1 VSDASV
7 QYLVAR
13 HRNVRKEGEMR
24 RPFAVLLTLLLA
36 SSALAGDRVPGERWL
51 RYVDPAEAGFD
62 RDRLQAARR
71 VWESLPSS
79 AFLVVADGAVV
90 ASWGEPARRFMCH
103 SVRKSFLSALYGIY
117 WDRGKIDLDKTLAD
131 LGIDDTPAPLLPGE
145 RQARIIDLLKARS
158 GVFHPAAYAGRTDS
172 RPRGSEGPG
181 RFFAYNNWDFNTL
194 ATILEEETG
203 ARVFEAFDEHFARP
217 LGMQDFRVSDG
228 YYHYE
233 RDKSRFP
240 AYPFRMSTRDAARF
254 GLLFAREG
262 RWGSQRL
269 LSRHWVRR
277 STVLYSTDDATWG
290 YGLLWWVAREP
301 RFERHGMFAA
311 LGVGNQMV
319 AVLPDADLVIV
330 NRADTYHRQGTPTKG
345 LLDLV
350 GQVLEARVSAPAAQP
365 RLVPLEGVPPDPW
378 TTTAATEGLSGFA
391 GRFTVP
397 PPPLGLPAEGTVS
410 FTARAGHLV
419 GVWERGGTFAVYLQP
434 DGTLRQEDS
443 GDRLFPVRGEGGTLT
458 GVADAEEVARGA
470 LAAAGE
476 GRDARAREVLALAGD
491 DASLPVAT
499 VRAVVA
505 LLGGDGEGAR
515 RLGRE
520 AAARL
525 SPPAVEATVNRAGYQ
540 LLQTEK
546 VDLARR
552 VFELNTELF
561 PDAFNTWDSL
571 GEACVKLGRREDAV
585 RFYERSLALNAQNR
599 SAREALEKL
608 GAASPAR

>member
-1 VSDASV
+1 
-7 QYLVAR
+7 
-13 HRNVRKEGEMR
+13 MR
-24 RPFAVLLTLLLA
+24 RSLAVLLAILLA
-36 SSALAGDRVPGERWL
+36 APALAGDRVPGERWM
-51 RYVDPAEAGFD
+51 RYADPAEAGFD
-62 RDRLQAARR
+62 RPRLDDARR
-71 VWESLPSS
+71 AWEALPSS

-90 ASWGEPARRFMCH
+90 AAWGEPGRRFMCH

-117 WDRGKIDLDKTLAD
+117 WDRGKVDLDKTLAD
-131 LGIDDTPAPLLPGE
+131 LGIDDTPDPLLPGE
-145 RQARIIDLLKARS
+145 RQARVIDLLKARS

-172 RPRGSEGPG
+172 RPRGSVGPG

-194 ATILEEETG
+194 ATILESETG

-240 AYPFRMSTRDAARF
+240 AYPFRMSARDAARF

-262 RWGSQRL
+262 QWGSRRI

-277 STVLYSTDDATWG
+277 SAVLYSTDDATWG

-311 LGVGNQMV
+311 LGVGNQMI
-319 AVLPDADLVIV
+319 AVLPEADLVIV
-330 NRADTYHRQGTPTKG
+330 NRADTYHRQSTPTKG

-350 GQVLEARVSAPAAQP
+350 EQVLAARVGAPAAQP
-365 RLVPLEGVPPDPW
+365 RLVPLDEAPPDPW
-378 TTTAATEGLSGFA
+378 KTAASADRLSAFE
-391 GRFTVP
+391 GRFDAP
-397 PPPLGLPAEGTVS
+397 PAPLGFPAQGTVS
-410 FTARAGHLV
+410 LAAGEGHLV

-443 GDRLFPVRGEGGTLT
+443 GDRLFAVRDQGGALA
-458 GVADAEEVARGA
+458 GVADAEEIARGA
-470 LAAAGE
+470 LAAAGA
-476 GRDARAREVLALAGD
+476 GDDARAREVLGLARD
-491 DASLPVAT
+491 DASLPVTT
-499 VRAVVA
+499 VRALVA
-505 LLGGDGEGAR
+505 LLGGDGDGAR

-520 AAARL
+520 AADSL
-525 SPPAVEATVNRAGYQ
+525 SAPAVEATVNRAGYQ
-540 LLQTEK
+540 FLQTGRA
-546 VDLARR
+546 DLARR

-571 GEACVKLGRREDAV
+571 GEACARLGRLEDAA
-585 RFYERSLALNAQNR
+585 RFYGRSLALNPENR
-599 SAREALEKL
+599 AARAALEKL
-608 GAASPAR
+608 RAAPPAPKP

>member
-1 VSDASV
+1 MTA
-7 QYLVAR
+7 
-13 HRNVRKEGEMR
+13 
-24 RPFAVLLTLLLA
+24 LLALLLA
-36 SSALAGDRVPGERWL
+36 TSALAGDRVPVERWM
-51 RYVDPAEAGFD
+51 RYEDPAEAGFD
-62 RDRLQAARR
+62 RARLDDAREAWQA
-71 VWESLPSS
+71 LPSS

-90 ASWGEPARRFMCH
+90 AGWGEPSRRFMCH

-117 WDRGKIDLDKTLAD
+117 WDRGKVDLDKTLAD
-131 LGIDDTPAPLLPGE
+131 LGIDDTPEPLLPGE
-145 RQARIIDLLKARS
+145 RQARVVDLLKARS

-194 ATILEEETG
+194 ATILEQETG

-217 LGMQDFRVSDG
+217 LCMQDFRVSDG

-240 AYPFRMSTRDAARF
+240 AYPFRMSARDAARF

-262 RWGSQRL
+262 RWGSQRV

-277 STVLYSTDDATWG
+277 STVPYSTDDATWG

-311 LGVGNQMV
+311 LGVGNQMI
-319 AVLPDADLVIV
+319 AVFPDIDLVIV
-330 NRADTYHRQGTPTKG
+330 NRADTYHGQGTPTKA

-350 GQVLEARVSAPAAQP
+350 DQVLGARVAPPVAQP
-365 RLVPLEGVPPDPW
+365 RLVPLDDAHPDSW
-378 TTTAATEGLSGFA
+378 RTAAAADSLSAFV
-391 GRFTVP
+391 GRFAAP
-397 PPPLGLPAEGTVS
+397 PAPLGLPADGTVS
-410 FTARAGHLV
+410 FAAGEGHLV
-419 GVWERGGTFAVYLQP
+419 GVWERAGTFAVYLQP

-443 GDRLFPVRGEGGTLT
+443 GDRLFAVRDASGALA
-458 GVADAEEVARGA
+458 GVADAEEIARGA
-470 LAAAGE
+470 LATAGE
-476 GRDARAREVLALAGD
+476 GADERAREVLGIAGN

-499 VRAVVA
+499 ARALVA
-505 LLGGDGEGAR
+505 LLGGDHDRAR

-520 AAARL
+520 ASARL
-525 SPPAVEATVNRAGYQ
+525 PAPAVEAAVNRAGYQ
-540 LLQTEK
+540 FLQAGK
-546 VDLARR
+546 ADLARR

-571 GEACVKLGRREDAV
+571 GEACVKLGRLADAA
-585 RFYERSLALNAQNR
+585 RFYDRSLALNPENR
-599 SAREALEKL
+599 AARAALEKL
-608 GAASPAR
+608 RASPPARQP